1 MSLMTI
7 IELLREKALSW
18 VFFIS
23 LKSFGLVFNRV
34 LSLASKGIDN
44 LLLNI
49 ALIESI
55 DTF

>member
-7 IELLREKALSW
+7 TELLREKALSW